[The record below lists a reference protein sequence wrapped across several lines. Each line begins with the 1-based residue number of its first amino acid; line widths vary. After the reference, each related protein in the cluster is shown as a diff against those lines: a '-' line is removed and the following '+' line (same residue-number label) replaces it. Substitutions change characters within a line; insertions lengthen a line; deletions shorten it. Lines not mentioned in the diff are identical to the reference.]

1 MCWHGVP
8 EVPYGYP
15 CSSHVSCTPLPV
27 AQVLRLTAECS
38 SALSRAESLQSQLS
52 SLQVSLQDLEATRN
66 ADVTR
71 LEAEVEVARAAA
83 AAAVSQP
90 LAPTPAATCSASV
103 QTEVEQH
110 AGATEGYVPAVIACS
125 C

>member
-1 MCWHGVP
+1 MFFVL
-8 EVPYGYP
+8 
-15 CSSHVSCTPLPV
+15 CTPLPV
-27 AQVLRLTAECS
+27 AQALRLTAECS
-38 SALSRAESLQSQLS
+38 LALSRAESLQAQLS
-52 SLQVSLQDLEATRN
+52 SLQASLQDLEAARN

-83 AAAVSQP
+83 AAAASQP
-90 LAPTPAATCSASV
+90 LAPTPAATRPASV

-110 AGATEGYVPAVIACS
+110 AGAMEGYVPAVIACS